1 MNDVE
6 IVVGIRGDTSGARSV
21 HRELEQ
27 IGVASDKVTQS
38 TNKAAVGLDY
48 FKRELANGQVTI
60 QQFTQKMKNAGQ
72 SASVIDAEIKKLGIT
87 QSSINRIIKDGISPL
102 EQLQRKQAEY
112 NKHLKAGAIDQK
124 TYERATKQNAE
135 AVKKLN
141 NEMNGTNKLL
151 GQAKGLIGAYIGIH
165 TAKAI
170 VNTAD
175 AISVTRARVEG
186 LTENTVA
193 AERAMD
199 SLRQTGISTGQALDT
214 GLSVFSRL
222 SMARDEIKAT
232 DDQMLQFT
240 DTVSK
245 LGVISGASPEAL
257 RNGLTQLGQAL
268 SNDKVR
274 AEEFNSLIENTPKI
288 VNEIAK
294 QFNISSGE
302 LGALVRSGK
311 VDAVDMFT
319 ALLASSK
326 SVNEEFEKMPLTAKR
341 GLNEMYS
348 DIGLVI
354 DEINRGVDG
363 TSMLGQMFQGV
374 GEVVKALY
382 LGVTSL
388 FDYMIA
394 GIGEFTNGIDI
405 LQNKVRGFANGFLP
419 NSMQIKTEDTL
430 DFGSYA
436 NAAAEAMRARRS
448 SLFMDNSS
456 VKDVSPELSELEKL
470 RLKYKELLGEVDK
483 STDAKKEQKRIQDQL
498 TDAIKRSRTEEEQL
512 NFEIAEMERLRPFAK
527 TNEQV
532 LAIEKNIGNARKE
545 LDKLRIEAELKS
557 PTAKAFA
564 SLASEIDDGFKD
576 AFKSAFSESDGGFK
590 KLLDGWKNTFKDFLA
605 ELAYQAMARPIM
617 VSVVG
622 AVGGLMGLS
631 SGSIDSVLGNVT
643 GAPNILGGGT
653 GGGLGNLT
661 SIGSSFLNGGLYSQT
676 LGQFGA
682 GVGNLLTGQ
691 AWGAMG
697 PSAGAAIGAG
707 AFGNLG
713 YGALGGFGASL
724 LGLGSDNAMVNM
736 ATGTLG
742 SLAGGAIG
750 ASMGTILGMAGGP
763 IGAIAG
769 GFLGTALGGLFGGG
783 KPSNKTQYG
792 GLDLS
797 TLEQNNIGGMTG
809 KKFSQQNADFRDA
822 VLGEAAKLAQALQS
836 VGGSTSGQLNITV
849 GSRDGLWL
857 FNEGQSVTGSGGN
870 LASNSRQNFGN
881 DSEAFLKAVLERV
894 VDSTTGLS
902 ETFQSIVDRVG
913 VTDTAKLGQA
923 LEFGRMYEAFIQ
935 EAETPTEI
943 LEQALEALNKQ
954 LVSLQEQAIELG
966 LPIDELTVAYEK
978 QKQITLDSIK
988 AQMAGF
994 TNLESMTKAFD
1005 EFLNGQA
1012 LGANS
1017 SLSPTQKLQLA
1028 QDNFGSLLEK
1038 AQGGDFTVTQD
1049 LLRAANELLNIGRG
1063 VYASSVSF
1071 AGLEDFVR
1079 SSVSE
1084 IAKAAGVPGYA
1095 NGTDYAASG
1104 LAMVGERGRE
1114 LVQMGGGEKVW
1125 TANQTAGIMAMSDTV
1140 AADVVRSNT
1149 QIAAINQEM
1158 LDELKALRSES
1169 MRQRK
1174 EIERLNNRM
1183 AVKK

>member
-6 IVVGIRGDTSGARSV
+6 IVVGIRGDTSGGRAIQGQ
-21 HRELEQ
+21 LNQ
-27 IGVASDKVTQS
+27 IGVAGDNATNSTKRLEGQINSLRSTANAASRAFFGMMAAFGAREIVRIADNYTLFDARLKSITGSTQEAS
-38 TNKAAVGLDY
+38 RAM
-48 FKRELANGQVTI
+48 RELR
-60 QQFTQKMKNAGQ
+60 
-72 SASVIDAEIKKLGIT
+72 EI
-87 QSSINRIIKDGISPL
+87 SNR
-102 EQLQRKQAEY
+102 
-112 NKHLKAGAIDQK
+112 
-124 TYERATKQNAE
+124 T
-135 AVKKLN
+135 
-141 NEMNGTNKLL
+141 GTE
-151 GQAKGLIGAYIGIH
+151 IGVSIGI
-165 TAKAI
+165 
-170 VNTAD
+170 
-175 AISVTRARVEG
+175 
-186 LTENTVA
+186 
-193 AERAMD
+193 M
-199 SLRQTGISTGQALDT
+199 Q
-214 GLSVFSRL
+214 RL
-222 SMARDEIKAT
+222 SFVRDEINAT
-232 DDQMLQFT
+232 NDDLLVFT
-240 DTVSK
+240 ETVSK
-245 LGVISGASPEAL
+245 LGVTSGASNEAM
-257 RNGLTQLGQAL
+257 RAGLTQLGQ
-268 SNDKVR
+268 SISSQIVR
-274 AEEFNSLIENTPKI
+274 AEEFNSIMENIPAVGKAIADELGVTTGQMRQLVIE
-288 VNEIAK
+288 
-294 QFNISSGE
+294 GE
-302 LGALVRSGK
+302 LL
-311 VDAVDMFT
+311 
-319 ALLASSK
+319 SK
-326 SVNEEFEKMPLTAKR
+326 DVFAAILNQTIRTREEFERFPRTAAQGWKQMI
-341 GLNEMYS
+341 NS
-348 DIGLVI
+348 VSTVI
-354 DEINRGVDG
+354 DLINKSTNGTNALGGVFRAMGEGVKLLYNGLATMWDG
-363 TSMLGQMFQGV
+363 I
-374 GEVVKALY
+374 
-382 LGVTSL
+382 
-388 FDYMIA
+388 IA
-394 GIGEFTNGIDI
+394 GILEGINLLKI
-405 LQNKVRGFANGFLP
+405 SLNSVIGTINNAIQYTPFRGSQIEGLQV
-419 NSMQIKTEDTL
+419 D
-430 DFGSYA
+430 DVGSFMAQA
-436 NAAAEAMRARRS
+436 NADRRQREANLYSDPFAKQSQVVTREIS
-448 SLFMDNSS
+448 
-456 VKDVSPELSELEKL
+456 KDYEDIVSGLSESTEKSKELTRIHKELEKVVSDT
-470 RLKYKELLGEVDK
+470 RTDQEAYNIAVRELE
-483 STDAKKEQKRIQDQL
+483 A
-498 TDAIKRSRTEEEQL
+498 
-512 NFEIAEMERLRPFAK
+512 LRPYARTAEEAEAITRALK
-527 TNEQV
+527 NAQV
-532 LAIEKNIGNARKE
+532 EF
-545 LDKLRIEAELKS
+545 DKLRIEAELKS

-564 SLASEIDDGFKD
+564 SLASEIDDSFKD
-576 AFKSAFSESDGGFK
+576 SFKSVFTDGEKGFEDM
-590 KLLDGWKNTFKDFLA
+590 LDGWKASFRNLLS
-605 ELAYQAMARPIM
+605 ELAYQAAVRPVM
-617 VSVVG
+617 VSIVG
-622 AVGGLMGLS
+622 AIGGMVGMSQGG
-631 SGSIDSVLGNVT
+631 IDSIMGNVT

-653 GGGLGNLT
+653 GGGGLGGLS
-661 SIGSSFLNGGLYSQT
+661 SIGSSLLNGSLYSQT
-676 LGQFGA
+676 MGQFGA

-713 YGALGGFGASL
+713 YGALGGLGANM

-736 ATGTLG
+736 ASGTLG

-750 ASMGTILGMAGGP
+750 TSMGTILGMAGGP

-769 GFLGTALGGLFGGG
+769 AFIGTALGGLFGGG

-870 LASNSRQNFGN
+870 LGANTRQNFGN

-935 EAETPTEI
+935 EAATPTEI

-994 TNLESMTKAFD
+994 TSLEAMTKAYD
-1005 EFLNGQA
+1005 TFLNGQA
-1012 LGANS
+1012 LGSNS
-1017 SLSPTQKLQLA
+1017 SLSPTDKLALA
-1028 QDNFGSLLEK
+1028 QGNFDSLLEK
-1038 AQGGDFTVTQD
+1038 AQGGDYTVTQD
-1049 LLRAANELLNIGRG
+1049 LLKAADQLLNIGRG
-1063 VYASSVSF
+1063 VYASSMSF
-1071 AGLEDFVR
+1071 ASLESFVR
-1079 SSVSE
+1079 SSITD
-1084 IAKAAGVPGYA
+1084 IARASGVPGYA
-1095 NGTDYAASG
+1095 VGTNSAAAG

-1125 TANQTAGIMAMSDTV
+1125 TANETAGIMAMSDTV